1 MDVILRVSEGPPPAN
16 LLCPVQWQA
25 HTKLGLKYSFLL
37 PCLIY
42 IKLIGIVWLLKP
54 VYQCWDPHLSPDMPS
69 MWIRVQSAKEK
80 PPQLLQIE
88 ENQYEEL
95 ATQEVEELRNQIG
108 YCEATWKLTIWGS
121 YSYPLAKAQQESRVR
136 RAQKLRSSGRS

>member
-1 MDVILRVSEGPPPAN
+1 
-16 LLCPVQWQA
+16 
-25 HTKLGLKYSFLL
+25 
-37 PCLIY
+37 
-42 IKLIGIVWLLKP
+42 
-54 VYQCWDPHLSPDMPS
+54 MPS

-108 YCEATWKLTIWGS
+108 YCEATWKLTI
-121 YSYPLAKAQQESRVR
+121 
-136 RAQKLRSSGRS
+136 

>member
-1 MDVILRVSEGPPPAN
+1 MWSSESLRPTPHY

-25 HTKLGLKYSFLL
+25 HTKLGLKNSFLL

-54 VYQCWDPHLSPDMPS
+54 VYQYSDPHLSPDMPS
-69 MWIRVQSAKEK
+69 SWMRVKSAKEK

-95 ATQEVEELRNQIG
+95 ATQEVEELRSQIG
-108 YCEATWKLTIWGS
+108 DCEATRKLTIWGS
-121 YSYPLAKAQQESRVR
+121 YSYPLAKGEQELGVR